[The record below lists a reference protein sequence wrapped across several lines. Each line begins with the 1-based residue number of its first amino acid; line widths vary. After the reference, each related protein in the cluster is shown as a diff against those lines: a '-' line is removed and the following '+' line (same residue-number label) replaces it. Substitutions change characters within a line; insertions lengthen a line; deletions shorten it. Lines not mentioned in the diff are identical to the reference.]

1 MLHTFLQNLTPYERH
16 LLADRQRKA
25 EERANETQEQ
35 REARQLRDRMWHQE
49 TRAAQRAAEDA
60 ARPPR
65 VRRGRGG
72 RVVIDLERAGFC
84 YDPEYFVE
92 NKLAEHPV
100 WDIGKMDQICTYC
113 DAKKF
118 PGEKPGMCCK
128 NGKVKEDEGEVR
140 RIPKPPDALLP
151 LFDLSTSQGK
161 GFIGNARK
169 YNAAFQMSSILTQ
182 WEVLPGN
189 GPPNVKISGHLY
201 HRIGGLRPS
210 SGEEPKF
217 LQIYFIGKFLF

>member
-1 MLHTFLQNLTPYERH
+1 MSE
-16 LLADRQRKA
+16 RQRVA
-25 EERANETQEQ
+25 NIRANETEDQ
-35 REARQLRDRMWHQE
+35 RRERQLRDRMWHQD

-65 VRRGRGG
+65 IRRGRGG
-72 RVVIDLERAGFC
+72 REIIDLERAGFC
-84 YDPEYFVE
+84 YEAAYFTE
-92 NKLAEHPV
+92 NKLDEHPV
-100 WDIGKMDQICTYC
+100 WDIGRMDKVCTHC
-113 DAKKF
+113 EAKKF

-151 LFDLSTSQGK
+151 LFDLNTAQGK
-161 GFIGNARK
+161 GFIRNARS

-182 WEVLPGN
+182 WEVLEGYMPT
-189 GPPNVKISGHLY
+189 VKISGHLY

-210 SGEEPKF
+210 EGEDPKF
-217 LQIYFIGKFLF
+217 LQIYFIGKISCLC